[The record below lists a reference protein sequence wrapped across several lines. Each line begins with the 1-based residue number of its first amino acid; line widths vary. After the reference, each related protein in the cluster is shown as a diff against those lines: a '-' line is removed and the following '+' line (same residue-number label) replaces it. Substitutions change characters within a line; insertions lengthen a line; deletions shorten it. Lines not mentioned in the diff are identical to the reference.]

1 MPRRRSVVDGGKAV
15 SDLGLGL
22 WEDELGPVLAYAR
35 MCTRSRA
42 AGVELAAQAVDCGRA
57 RASPQSVSWADEL
70 PSVPRAL
77 RWVLDTAVVWSTTDA
92 RREHLA
98 PALLRWLE
106 DSGAQESRRR
116 LAFNED
122 SLALRGLRALAPSD
136 GELFW
141 WSRVEAVPVPELARR
156 LGRSSQDVSA
166 EADRVAAEFR
176 ERCWST
182 HRLELAD
189 ATCRSYSG
197 MLDAMARESA
207 PSPPSDL
214 PEHLGSCERCAEALT
229 CLSVKNA
236 SLPMVLAEAALRWRG
251 PAYVARRRKH
261 PAVAASAAPADTTR
275 PLPPPGSPGGGAG
288 NGPRPSVLVGAVTGV
303 VLILAA
309 AYALRDDPVVESGPP
324 SDASPPRQERTAPLP
339 PTEVPED
346 MRTSSPSASM
356 PESPSPSASSPSSS
370 STARHE
376 KKPPAEK
383 SPASRDGAGC
393 TTRFAAR
400 NTWPDGV
407 QADLL
412 LQPGRAVPE
421 GWVVTFDLAPGARV
435 DRLWHGRYATEGSR
449 VSVRAVDYNRTFS
462 AGATVT
468 VGVVLQG
475 YPGGAWVS
483 DVRMNGRSCRSTA

>member
-1 MPRRRSVVDGGKAV
+1 M
-15 SDLGLGL
+15 SDLGLRL
-22 WEDELGPVLAYAR
+22 WEDELGPVMAYAR

-42 AGVELAAQAVDCGRA
+42 AGAELAAQAVDCGRA
-57 RASPQSVSWADEL
+57 RTSPRSASWADEL

-77 RWVLDTAVVWSTTDA
+77 RWVLDTAVVWSTSDA

-106 DSGAQESRRR
+106 DSSAQEGRRR

-156 LGRSSQDVSA
+156 LGRSAQDVSA
-166 EADRVAAEFR
+166 EVDRVSAEFR

-189 ATCRSYSG
+189 STCRSYAG

-229 CLSVKNA
+229 CLNA
-236 SLPMVLAEAALRWRG
+236 RNPSLPTVLAEAALRWRG

-261 PAVAASAAPADTTR
+261 PVVAASAAPEDRTR
-275 PLPPPGSPGGGAG
+275 PLPSPRANGGGLRTG
-288 NGPRPSVLVGAVTGV
+288 RRPSALVGTVSGV
-303 VLILAA
+303 ALILMA
-309 AYALRDDPVVESGPP
+309 AYALRDDPAAEGGPP
-324 SDASPPRQERTAPLP
+324 SAASPPQRQWTIP
-339 PTEVPED
+339 PPPAEDPED
-346 MRTSSPSASM
+346 ARTSSPPAST
-356 PESPSPSASSPSSS
+356 PERPSLSPSSS
-370 STARHE
+370 GPSSSAGQE
-376 KKPPAEK
+376 KQKPPVEKPPA
-383 SPASRDGAGC
+383 SSDGAGC
-393 TTRFAAR
+393 TVRFAAR

-407 QADLL
+407 QADLVL
-412 LQPGRAVPE
+412 RPGRAVPE
-421 GWVVTFDLAPGARV
+421 GWVVTFDIAPGARV
-435 DRLWHGRYATEGSR
+435 GRLWHGRYTTEGRR
-449 VSVRAVDYNRTFS
+449 VSVGAADYNRTFS
-462 AGATVT
+462 AGATMT
-468 VGVVLQG
+468 VGLVLNG
-475 YPGGAWVS
+475 YPEGAWVS
-483 DVRMNGRSCRSTA
+483 DVRVNGQSCRATA